1 MHFPKTG
8 IIPASL
14 FYSAIAALTCYG
26 ADIAYTGSGADDNW
40 TTTDNWQGGSIP
52 ADSSTGAAFWND
64 NTHVVIEPAT
74 DITCNGFMLGMYGST
89 NSAEMTGGSLDC
101 GWLDIGRCNQN
112 GGDGT
117 LTLRDGWITVSGNLS
132 IPQQFST
139 LTDPAKIGHGQMN
152 LLGGSI
158 SVGNLHIGDGQV
170 GQNGGVGGIHITE
183 GTLIVNGNQISAI
196 QSHIDLGHI
205 TTDSFRSFL
214 LDYDTSNSG
223 KTTLHTESSLFAI
236 YTDAAADHK
245 WSTDLNWQDG
255 TAPNDTVTD
264 ALFTNSHTLVQID
277 DGTSASS
284 LSVALGMYGATNS
297 AEISGGS
304 LNCNTFDVGHG
315 NQNGGN
321 GTLTLTGGELHISGS
336 LRVPHQLGSL
346 TDPSLITRGHV
357 DLLGGTIHAE
367 ALQFGHRQ
375 TGQGGGI
382 GSLYI
387 TEGTLILDGDQIE
400 HLEAEVNRGYL
411 TTDLFRIFLIDYDTS
426 HSGKTTLRT
435 EISFQGQAGSPNP
448 MHGSTLCKDQVHTL
462 RWSAV
467 PGAESYQLYFG
478 TSSNPPLIATL
489 SAHQRSYALPELDDN
504 QTYYWRV
511 DTTWREFTNASQV
524 WSFTTDSTVDCDTPP
539 FTNYCDMLSQE
550 VQGKKHG
557 FLAGNNTYYI
567 GGFHAS
573 WNPREDETI
582 GFTHPFHNDL
592 RSRGYGMAEDD
603 ETGYGHDFS
612 GWEFYKHTKVAY
624 GTVIIDG
631 TRYEHPVP
639 TAMYWRPDR
648 MICEYQV
655 AGVNIR
661 EDKFIALNDA
671 ACSIIT
677 SDAPITLEFAGQSF
691 YKDGVTQSTTASC
704 TFDAANNAVHIIDE
718 GVNLVIPSK
727 DPVHSESP
735 EDDQVPGVMMY
746 DGMSTILSASKPIEN
761 YSNTTESTGQ
771 QKYSFTVPCDAGGV
785 SLVWAMHD
793 DGATAIAETQT
804 ILANPHGELHAKTD
818 HMNDLLNNQI
828 PYFRCSDQDI
838 VDVYYFLWAIH
849 LMYYIDLSDENP
861 DFTPHTQ
868 SAVNNFLGIH
878 RYDAAMQ
885 IPVGSWAV
893 DKATYANGNVLR
905 WKTMLE
911 HADLSTGRIPADNLG
926 KTWYSGLW
934 GGVTSHV
941 PGAWQIYQHS
951 GDLEFLAE
959 AYTFY
964 RALMWNAMPGFWGR
978 QYTAAD
984 CLGYMALELG
994 YPQSEADHW
1003 QELVNSD
1010 NIDNWFNY
1018 AWTNHGYENYFGFGT
1033 GKGWN
1038 TFGYMRTRDFPQDWA
1053 RAIVET
1059 WAIDGSDGFVTND
1072 LLAVKPRGSWDEID
1086 LDAFFITPDTNT
1098 YMLLGMFDTH
1108 VDDYATRLAVDHLKN
1123 YNFHEEWEIPIAP
1136 EAIDKSYGLFGDQYS
1151 NFNAGKILVILE
1163 GICGLSY
1170 SVVDDSFTV
1179 AENLPLEWDYMETYV
1194 PIKHNGPTQWTRV
1207 MVTRDADSD
1216 GVVSKKIK
1224 IQNNQRSLLRLEPWL
1239 EGMSVLN
1246 APAGYINGNAP
1257 GHIAYEFADRT
1268 DTTLELKLTDTDEA
1282 SLLRQSFN
1290 ITPATSD
1297 ESNEISIR
1305 FGLGSPPISDTT
1317 VILERATQLNV
1328 DDFEEIYRFDTS
1340 DDSETMQTGVRSNVT
1355 PYYFTISDELLP
1367 AGSAFYKVRTLESGV
1382 E

>member
-8 IIPASL
+8 IVLATTFNSL
-14 FYSAIAALTCYG
+14 ISALTCQA
-26 ADIAYTGSGADDNW
+26 ADVAYTGAGADDDW
-40 TTTDNWQGGSIP
+40 TTSDNWQGNTPP

-64 NTHVVIEPAT
+64 GTHVIITPGA

-89 NSAEMTGGSLDC
+89 NSAEMTGGNLDC
-101 GWLDIGRCNQN
+101 TWLDVGRCNQD

-117 LTLRDGWITVSGNLS
+117 LTITGGEITVNGSLS
-132 IPQQFST
+132 IPKQFGT
-139 LTDPAKIGHGQMN
+139 QVDPANIGRGHIN
-152 LLGGSI
+152 LLGGTLTTS
-158 SVGNLHIGDGQV
+158 SLHIGSGEV
-170 GQNGGVGGIHITE
+170 G
-183 GTLIVNGNQISAI
+183 
-196 QSHIDLGHI
+196 
-205 TTDSFRSFL
+205 
-214 LDYDTSNSG
+214 SN
-223 KTTLHTESSLFAI
+223 
-236 YTDAAADHK
+236 
-245 WSTDLNWQDG
+245 
-255 TAPNDTVTD
+255 
-264 ALFTNSHTLVQID
+264 
-277 DGTSASS
+277 
-284 LSVALGMYGATNS
+284 
-297 AEISGGS
+297 
-304 LNCNTFDVGHG
+304 
-315 NQNGGN
+315 
-321 GTLTLTGGELHISGS
+321 
-336 LRVPHQLGSL
+336 
-346 TDPSLITRGHV
+346 
-357 DLLGGTIHAE
+357 
-367 ALQFGHRQ
+367 
-375 TGQGGGI
+375 GGI
-382 GSLYI
+382 GSIKI
-387 TEGTLILDGDQIE
+387 TDGTLILNGDQTNQLQSLID
-400 HLEAEVNRGYL
+400 RGTI
-411 TTDLFRIFLIDYDTS
+411 TTDEIRSFELDYNTT
-426 HSGKTTLRT
+426 HIGKTSLSCTALFT
-435 EISFQGQAGSPNP
+435 DTASNP
-448 MHGSTLCKDQVHTL
+448 YPADSANICNSTDALY
-462 RWSAV
+462 WSAAA
-467 PGAESYQLYFG
+467 GAQSYQIYFG
-478 TSSNPPLIATL
+478 TTPNPPLAATL
-489 SAHQRSYALPELDDN
+489 NADKTRYPLIALESD
-504 QTYYWRV
+504 TIYFWHV
-511 DTTWREFTNASQV
+511 DAVREQQV
-524 WSFTTDSTVDCDTPP
+524 NTGTPWTFTTLEDSNCEALTPP
-539 FTNYCDMLSQE
+539 VTDYCEMLSQE

-603 ETGYGHDFS
+603 ETGYGHDFR

-631 TRYEHPVP
+631 TRYETPVP

-677 SDAPITLEFAGQSF
+677 SDAPITIEFAGQSF
-691 YKDGVTQSTTASC
+691 YKDDVTESTTATC
-704 TFDAANNAVHIIDE
+704 TFDSANNAVHIVDG

-746 DGMSTILSASKPIEN
+746 DGMSTILSASKPLEN

-804 ILANPHGELHAKTD
+804 ILANPHGELQAKTD

-838 VDVYYFLWAIH
+838 VDVYYFLWAIN

-878 RYDAAMQ
+878 RYDASMQ

-893 DKATYANGNVLR
+893 DKAAYANGNVLR
-905 WKTMLE
+905 WKTMLG

-926 KTWYSGLW
+926 KTWYSGLE

-951 GDLEFLAE
+951 GDLVFLAE
-959 AYTFY
+959 AYAFY

-978 QYTAAD
+978 QYNAAD

-1059 WAIDGSDGFVTND
+1059 WAVDGPDGFVTND
-1072 LLAVKPRGSWDEID
+1072 LLAVTPRSSWDEI
-1086 LDAFFITPDTNT
+1086 AVFFITPDTNT
-1098 YMLLGMFDTH
+1098 FMLLGMFDTH
-1108 VDDYATRLAVDHLKN
+1108 VDDYATRLAIDHLKN
-1123 YNFHEEWEIPIAP
+1123 YNFHEAWDIPIAP

-1246 APAGYINGNAP
+1246 APVGYINGNAP

-1305 FGLGSPPISDTT
+1305 FGLGSPPIDDTT

-1328 DDFEEIYRFDTS
+1328 DDFEEIYRFNTS

-1367 AGSAFYKVRTLESGV
+1367 AGSAFYKVRTLESSP